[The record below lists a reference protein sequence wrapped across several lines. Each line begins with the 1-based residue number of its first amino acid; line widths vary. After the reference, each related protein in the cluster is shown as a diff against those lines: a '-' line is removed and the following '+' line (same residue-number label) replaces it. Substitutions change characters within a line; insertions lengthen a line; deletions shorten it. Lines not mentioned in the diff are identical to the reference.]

1 MIGLLLI
8 LFISVY
14 LLFGFFLYGYIRGW
28 GPSKRKSLIITLA
41 LMIGVPFGDVIPG
54 KVYMNYLCAVESG
67 IDIKKTIDVSG
78 YSVGDR
84 YFLGC
89 TSTCVEEL
97 NKWHK
102 LGKPVFIES
111 QVLGPK
117 KEAFVDM
124 PGLYRFQ
131 LTKRNRH
138 QCKTQD
144 DLENQFPI
152 IFMRY
157 VIPEGYCIYSQR
169 IERSSA
175 NYVVKEW
182 KWDTNY
188 SKLFGIARVRTL
200 VQEKDSGN
208 IIGSNTGFA
217 HRGGWLRRWLAGFL
231 AVGQPD
237 ECLDKGEYGFTWSV
251 LRGVFNSH

>member
-1 MIGLLLI
+1 MIGLLFV
-8 LFISVY
+8 LFIFLY

-28 GPSKRKSLIITLA
+28 GPRKRKSLIITLV

-54 KVYMNYLCAVESG
+54 KLYMNYLCATESG
-67 IDIKKTIDVSG
+67 IDIKYTIDAPG

-97 NKWHK
+97 KKWHI

-111 QVLGPK
+111 QVLVPK
-117 KEAFVDM
+117 IEAFVDM

-131 LTKRNRH
+131 LIRRNKH
-138 QCKTQD
+138 QCKIQD
-144 DLENQFPI
+144 DLEHQYPI
-152 IFMRY
+152 LIKRY
-157 VIPEGYCIYSQR
+157 EIPEGYCIYSQR
-169 IERSSA
+169 IERLST
-175 NYVVKEW
+175 NYVVKKW

-200 VQEKDSGN
+200 VQEKNSGN
-208 IIGSNTGFA
+208 IMGSNTGFT

-237 ECLDKGEYGFTWSV
+237 ECLDG
-251 LRGVFNSH
+251 